1 MANLFSQCQ
10 ALLRQKP
17 SVAAP
22 AAPAAA
28 ASGTAEGASG
38 AAVVAP
44 WASFPKRNK
53 TLQYKLLQDT
63 FHVLMIADDIFTYF
77 YIYLYIQ
84 MIPISSNTL
93 PLPSLSATVWL
104 LSNKIASGIPV
115 FRVRMQFCRFYSSG
129 LRAHITSPYF
139 SSIAGRALT
148 FSRLKRPN
156 KPLANQTS
164 GFNTFFIPFLL
175 ES

>member
-1 MANLFSQCQ
+1 MYKSSIYQHMIAYVYNNGQFIFQMSSF
-10 ALLRQKP
+10 AEAKP
-17 SVAAP
+17 SVAAPAAP

-53 TLQYKLLQDT
+53 ALQYKLLQVT
-63 FHVLMIADDIFTYF
+63 TRHISCVDDIFTYF

-84 MIPISSNTL
+84 MIAISSNAL
-93 PLPSLSATVWL
+93 PLLSLSATVWL
-104 LSNKIASGIPV
+104 LSN
-115 FRVRMQFCRFYSSG
+115 
-129 LRAHITSPYF
+129 ITSPYF
-139 SSIAGRALT
+139 SSIADRALT
-148 FSRLKRPN
+148 FSRLQRTN

-164 GFNTFFIPFLL
+164 GFNTFFIPFSL